1 MNVLIACPA
10 KLARMQYQTA
20 DAIAKIQKWIR
31 MDGHACAYFLKPF
44 TDLIDGRNSVAT
56 YAHLAEIDL
65 LIGID
70 DDIGVNREA
79 FDRMIGA
86 EADFVGARIPSREVD
101 LDRFAEA
108 IRQGMPN
115 AQAERF
121 AISPDGADSDGDGIS
136 EVDRVGCAF
145 FMIRRPVLAA
155 IVEKGLA
162 SRKVAATPQGAVEM
176 LGFYDPLPGAD
187 GTQMSPEDSFC
198 SRVREAGFGVSAYS
212 GPGVSFTAKVAFG
225 T

>member
-20 DAIAKIQKWIR
+20 DAIAKIQKWVR
-31 MDGHACAYFLKPF
+31 MDGHVCAYFLKPF

-56 YAHLAEIDL
+56 YALAAEIDL

-70 DDIGVNREA
+70 DDIGVSREA

-86 EADFVGARIPSREVD
+86 EADFVGARIPSRKVD

-115 AQAERF
+115 AQAERL
-121 AISPDGADSDGDGIS
+121 AASADGDDPDGGGIS
-136 EVDRVGCAF
+136 EVERVGCAF
-145 FMIRRPVLAA
+145 FMLRRPVLTA
-155 IVEKGLA
+155 IAESGLA
-162 SRKVAATPQGAVEM
+162 ARKVGHTPQGAVDM
-176 LGFYDPLPGAD
+176 LGFYDPLTDAD
-187 GTQMSPEDSFC
+187 GAQMSPEDSFC
-198 SRVREAGFGVSAYS
+198 SRVREAGFGIRAYS
-212 GPGVSFTAKVAFG
+212 GPGVSFTAEVAFG

>member
-20 DAIAKIQKWIR
+20 DAIAKIQKWVR
-31 MDGHACAYFLKPF
+31 MDGHVCSYFLKPY

-56 YAHLAEIDL
+56 YALAAEIDL

-70 DDIGVNREA
+70 DDIGVGREA

-121 AISPDGADSDGDGIS
+121 AASSDGADPDDGGIS
-136 EVDRVGCAF
+136 EVERVGCAF
-145 FMIRRPVLAA
+145 FMLRRPVLTA
-155 IVEKGLA
+155 IAESGLA
-162 SRKVAATPQGAVEM
+162 ARKVGHTPQGAVDM
-176 LGFYDPLPGAD
+176 MGFYDPLTAAD
-187 GTQMSPEDSFC
+187 GAQMSPEDSFC
-198 SRVREAGFGVSAYS
+198 SRVREAGFGIRAYS
-212 GPGVSFTAKVAFG
+212 GPGVSFTAEVAFG